1 MTALADTNAV
11 LAYLLPDRPLERA
24 MVAVWVEQHGPLSIT
39 EGVFT
44 EVCWVLGTGPA
55 PDRAALAEDVRRLM
69 ASSSFLLWDKSVVE
83 TTLRLMERHPKL
95 AVVDCLLAARAVGGN
110 VVVTFDHRL
119 AATIERM

>member
-1 MTALADTNAV
+1 
-11 LAYLLPDRPLERA
+11 
-24 MVAVWVEQHGPLSIT
+24 
-39 EGVFT
+39 
-44 EVCWVLGTGPA
+44 
-55 PDRAALAEDVRRLM
+55 M